1 MSSKQFNLFDE
12 KKSEVKDGE
21 TIAVW
26 FSCGAASAVAAYL
39 TVKQYGDRCN
49 VRLLNNPVAE
59 EDDDNRRFLKD
70 VQLWVGKEI
79 ESVTNSKYPSA
90 SAEEVWKK
98 RKYMSGVAGAP
109 CTIELKKEARVEWE
123 RNNTWH
129 HCVLGF
135 TVEEKKRHDRFV
147 LTERQLLPVLIEN
160 NFNKQDCIDFITD
173 HGIEPPRMYKLG
185 YPNANC
191 IGCVKATGVTYWNHV
206 RRVHPE
212 IFKRRAEQSREIGA
226 KLVRYKGERIYLD
239 ELPKDAKGQSL
250 KSMDIDCGSFCEE
263 TSALDKEDGFQI
275 DPTEPQGDEG

>member
-12 KKSEVKDGE
+12 QKSEVKDGE
-21 TIAVW
+21 TIVVW

-70 VQLWVGKEI
+70 VELWVGKEI

-90 SAEEVWKK
+90 SAEEVWKN

-109 CTIELKKEARVEWE
+109 CTVELKKEARMEWE
-123 RNNTWH
+123 RNNIWH

-135 TVEEKKRHDRFV
+135 TVEEKKRHDRFI

-160 NFNKQDCIDFITD
+160 NFTKQDCIDFIINHD
-173 HGIEPPRMYKLG
+173 IDPPRMYKLG

-191 IGCVKATGVTYWNHV
+191 IGCVKASGVTYWNHV
-206 RRVHPE
+206 RQVHPE
-212 IFKRRAEQSREIGA
+212 IFKRRAEQSREIGV

-239 ELPKDAKGQSL
+239 ELPEEAKGQSL

-275 DPTEPQGDEG
+275 DPTEPQSDEG